1 VISKK
6 RQWFLPQDG
15 AQQVQEEEVQ
25 AQEATQVQV
34 EEVDAEVHVQEVAQ
48 VEVVQVEEPDPP
60 PPPNVKRV
68 VRKLTPKKVTVCVV
82 LRIYVYPVILYVCA
96 CVFGTSCHWYV
107 GLYMC
112 LSSVCM

>member
-48 VEVVQVEEPDPP
+48 VEVV
-60 PPPNVKRV
+60 
-68 VRKLTPKKVTVCVV
+68 
-82 LRIYVYPVILYVCA
+82 
-96 CVFGTSCHWYV
+96 
-107 GLYMC
+107 
-112 LSSVCM
+112 

>member
-6 RQWFLPQDG
+6 RQWFVPQDG
-15 AQQVQEEEVQ
+15 AQQVQEEEVEVQ

-60 PPPNVKRV
+60 PQ
-68 VRKLTPKKVTVCVV
+68 
-82 LRIYVYPVILYVCA
+82 
-96 CVFGTSCHWYV
+96 
-107 GLYMC
+107 M
-112 LSSVCM
+112 